1 MKKSI
6 NTLSSILTCLLFGLN
21 SLSGQNN
28 STLSFSRSIEL
39 NGEPYEAELA
49 LPVKDSLYSVTFS
62 ILSSISA
69 GQVSIEMYNPIGV
82 RNGYTKLGG
91 KMNLLIMKRKYVN
104 IENKKA
110 SCSMT
115 IKDPI
120 RGEWKAKIK
129 ASGAYGSITL
139 QLTNQDFK

>member
-1 MKKSI
+1 MKMSIKSLLYI
-6 NTLSSILTCLLFGLN
+6 LIGILMSIN

-28 STLSFSRSIEL
+28 STLSFSKSIEL
-39 NGEPYEAELA
+39 NGEPYEAEIA

-69 GQVSIEMYNPIGV
+69 GQVSIEMYNPIGI
-82 RNGYTKLGG
+82 RNGSTKLGG

-110 SCSMT
+110 SSSMT
-115 IKDPI
+115 IKDPM

-129 ASGAYGSITL
+129 AIGAYGSITL